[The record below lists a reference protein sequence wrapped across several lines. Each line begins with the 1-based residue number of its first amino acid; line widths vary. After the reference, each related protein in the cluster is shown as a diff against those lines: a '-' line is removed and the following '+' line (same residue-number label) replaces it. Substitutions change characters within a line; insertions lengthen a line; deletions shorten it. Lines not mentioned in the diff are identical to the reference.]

1 MTSGPEVRDNSVED
15 RFELFVDGN
24 LAGIAEYQ
32 DTASE
37 RAFVHTEVFS
47 HYSGKGY
54 ARLLVDAALD
64 NTRQQGFGVL
74 PLCPMVRHIVESEP
88 EYLALVPAW
97 ARGRF
102 ELPQ

>member
-1 MTSGPEVRDNSVED
+1 MTSGPEVRDNTAED
-15 RFELFVDGN
+15 RFELFVDGE

-37 RAFVHTEVFS
+37 RAFVHTEVFDD
-47 HYSGKGY
+47 YAGKGY
-54 ARLLVDAALD
+54 ASLLVDTALD
-64 NTRQQGFGVL
+64 RTRQQGYGVL
-74 PLCPMVRHIVESEP
+74 PLCPMVRHVVEAKP

-97 ARGRF
+97 ARSRF

>member
-1 MTSGPEVRDNSVED
+1 MTSGPEVRDNTVED

-32 DTASE
+32 DTVSE
-37 RAFVHTEVFS
+37 RAFVHTEVFGD
-47 HYSGKGY
+47 YSGKGY
-54 ARLLVDAALD
+54 ARQLVDAALD
-64 NTRQQGFGVL
+64 DTREQGFGVL
-74 PLCPMVRHIVESEP
+74 PLCPMVRHVVQTQP

-97 ARGRF
+97 ARARF